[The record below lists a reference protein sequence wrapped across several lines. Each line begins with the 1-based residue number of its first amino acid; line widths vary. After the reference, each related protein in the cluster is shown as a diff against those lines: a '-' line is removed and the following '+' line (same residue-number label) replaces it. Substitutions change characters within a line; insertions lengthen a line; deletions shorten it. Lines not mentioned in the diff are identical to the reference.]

1 MPHFLGLGWENL
13 STPIRGYNVLTKIKK
28 YAGIIGGVAALVVG
42 FILGALC
49 GSKQSRTEPTGGSD
63 SRRTAGDIIRERELE
78 QRIQRTE
85 SEISIEL
92 DNTSTELNEASA
104 RNSAVENRKR
114 NTARIIREVRK
125 RNNLE

>member
-1 MPHFLGLGWENL
+1 
-13 STPIRGYNVLTKIKK
+13 VLTKIKK
-28 YAGIIGGVAALVVG
+28 YAGIICGAIALAGG
-42 FILGALC
+42 FILGILC
-49 GSKQSRTEPTGGSD
+49 GSKRSRIDPTGGSD

-92 DNTSTELNEASA
+92 DNASAELNEASA

-114 NTARIIREVRK
+114 NTARIIRDVKR